1 MNKRFFYTGC
11 FVLLLAFAVLSAVFL
26 TRVEAGDESIATQKT
41 YISYEIQSGDTL
53 FSIAKEHINHSD
65 ISVKDYIDEVKLNNQ
80 LSSDKIVT
88 GKKLIIATYSRQ

>member
-26 TRVEAGDESIATQKT
+26 TRVEAGDESIATRKT
-41 YISYEIQSGDTL
+41 Y
-53 FSIAKEHINHSD
+53 SD

-80 LSSDKIVT
+80 LSSDKIVA